1 MSKPQ
6 HDVSWYFMMPLTC
19 SSCFLCQ
26 NCCKKRL
33 YHASS
38 IAARRKSLSCIKDCC
53 KDSILFC
60 REGRGESA
68 IKSFFFFFFFFLLV
82 HWKSVALRKSDDLVV
97 WIKSEQSVFSTRN
110 ARIFF
115 FLPFCRRRRRSLQH
129 ETRPPPSLHSSRS
142 PATWRESPA
151 PAANAWSIKLHAK
164 LHYTCNQKLARTSY
178 RSLHCT
184 VPEPSLPQE
193 RALAV
198 P

>member
-1 MSKPQ
+1 
-6 HDVSWYFMMPLTC
+6 MMLLTC
-19 SSCFLCQ
+19 SSFFLCQ

-33 YHASS
+33 YLASN
-38 IAARRKSLSCIKDCC
+38 IAARRKSLSCIKDCYRRTLSC
-53 KDSILFC
+53 SAE
-60 REGRGESA
+60 RGEGRGESA
-68 IKSFFFFFFFFLLV
+68 IKSFFFFFLLV

-115 FLPFCRRRRRSLQH
+115 LLPFCRRRRRSLQH
-129 ETRPPPSLHSSRS
+129 ETRPPPSLHTSRS
-142 PATWRESPA
+142 PATWRESLA

-164 LHYTCNQKLARTSY
+164 LHNTCNQRLARTSY
-178 RSLHCT
+178 RSLPCT

>member
-6 HDVSWYFMMPLTC
+6 HDVSWCFTMLLTR

-53 KDSILFC
+53 KDSTLFC

-68 IKSFFFFFFFFLLV
+68 IKSFFFFFFLLV

-164 LHYTCNQKLARTSY
+164 LYNTCNQRLARTSY